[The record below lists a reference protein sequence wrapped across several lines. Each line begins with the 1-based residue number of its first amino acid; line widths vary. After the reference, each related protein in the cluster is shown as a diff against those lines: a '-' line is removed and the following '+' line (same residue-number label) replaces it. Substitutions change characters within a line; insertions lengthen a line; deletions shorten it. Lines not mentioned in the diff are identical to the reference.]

1 MDSDIRLRSPN
12 ATDGMSVH
20 QLIDRCQPLDP
31 NSSYCNLLQC
41 THFSDTCVIASSA
54 NDEQDVYGFISGYIK
69 PAAPD
74 TLFVWQVAVDSRA
87 RGQGLASKMLDAILS
102 RPALNEVRFI
112 ETTITADNDASQ
124 RLFQAFA
131 RRYQTEH
138 EVNEFFDRQ
147 RHFKDQHD
155 SELLHRIGP
164 IAQPAQ

>member
-1 MDSDIRLRSPN
+1 M
-12 ATDGMSVH
+12 
-20 QLIDRCQPLDP
+20 
-31 NSSYCNLLQC
+31 
-41 THFSDTCVIASSA
+41 IASASS
-54 NDEQDVYGFISGYIK
+54 DEQDVYGFISAYQK

-87 RGQGLASKMLDAILS
+87 RGQGLASKMLDEILS
-102 RPALNEVRFI
+102 RPALNEVRYI

-131 RRYQTEH
+131 RRYQAEH
-138 EVNEFFDRQ
+138 DVNEFFDRQ

-164 IAQPAQ
+164 IVRPAPAS